1 MSASKPHVPEV
12 LRKLQILMARV
23 TQREADMLQD
33 IAGQV
38 VVLAQRLETATGLLR
53 EVASA
58 PEDVEGLAQR
68 IKEFVEE

>member
-1 MSASKPHVPEV
+1 MIQVPEV
-12 LRKLQILMARV
+12 VRKLQLLMARV
-23 TQREADMLQD
+23 KPLEADMLQD

-53 EVASA
+53 EVTEVEG
-58 PEDVEGLAQR
+58 PEGVEGLAKR